1 MAHGVGEVG
10 EELIWVLHVVV
21 VVVGGE
27 VALEVEEEN
36 QYLTVQ
42 E

>member
-1 MAHGVGEVG
+1 VAQRVGEVG
-10 EELIWVLHVVV
+10 EELIWVLYV
-21 VVVGGE
+21 VVVGEE
-27 VALEVEEEN
+27 VVLEVEEEN

>member
-21 VVVGGE
+21 VGEE